1 MDALCTAIIQNDGLP
16 AEKRK
21 SNVALAEEWGT
32 SEASIRRARKR
43 LKQNTTDNA
52 SKLTITGS
60 KDEISFSDLS
70 RTTRLPPTQITVL
83 LIGCSNWRA

>member
-1 MDALCTAIIQNDGLP
+1 MDALCTAIEHNDCLP

-43 LKQNTTDNA
+43 LKLTVSDNA
-52 SKLTITGS
+52 SKLTLTGGR
-60 KDEISFSDLS
+60 D
-70 RTTRLPPTQITVL
+70 
-83 LIGCSNWRA
+83 